1 MNGDP
6 TATQAAP
13 TEPPR
18 IFRETA
24 LQRLSSPEQLDRLIH
39 VTSPKTW
46 VAVVTGL
53 SLIAGAVV
61 WGIVGTVPLR
71 VSGPG
76 VLADRHGKLF
86 PATAQASGMITQVL
100 VKSGERIKAGQTIA
114 TLATA
119 DLEGR
124 LAAAK
129 VYLEALV
136 AHRRSLEAARQ
147 TQRTQHR
154 TVSESRVEAL
164 NQRIQA
170 GETYGA
176 ALRSELSR
184 LASPPQ
190 RPDTA
195 SRIASAKRSL
205 FDATRD
211 VAAARGEIAVVQTE
225 DLTYERLG
233 RDRTSDLDLRI
244 VAQKGV
250 VDDLSLQLQQNGT
263 VRSPTDGVVV
273 EVSDAVGT
281 VVAAGARIA
290 MITTM
295 ARETDAIVY
304 LHADNYQR
312 VKAGTPALIVPVG
325 VDRTKYGGI
334 IGVVQ
339 SVDAYPSDRRTV
351 EATVQDVVLAESINK
366 NGLAYAARVDMTEL
380 DQTPSGLAW
389 SSSSGPPYAVKL
401 GTPATVYID
410 VKQEHP
416 AAIVVPALAGLL
428 GF

>member
-6 TATQAAP
+6 SATKATPAAP
-13 TEPPR
+13 AR

-24 LQRLSSPEQLDRLIH
+24 LQRLSSPEQLDRSIH

-46 VAVVTGL
+46 IAVVTGL
-53 SLIAGAVV
+53 SLIAAAVI

-71 VSGPG
+71 VSAPG
-76 VLADRHGKLF
+76 VLADREGKLF

-100 VKSGERIKAGQTIA
+100 VKTGERIKVGQTIA
-114 TLATA
+114 TLATG

-147 TQRTQHR
+147 TQGAAHR
-154 TVSESRVEAL
+154 AVSESRVAAL
-164 NQRIQA
+164 NQRIQQ
-170 GETYGA
+170 GETYST

-184 LASPPQ
+184 FATGPQ
-190 RPDTA
+190 RPEIA
-195 SRIASAKRSL
+195 SRIAGAKRSL

-211 VAAARGEIAVVQTE
+211 VAAAHGDLAVVRGE
-225 DLTYERLG
+225 DLAFERLG
-233 RDRTSDLDLRI
+233 RDRTADLDLRI
-244 VAQKGV
+244 VAQQGV
-250 VDDLSLQLQQNGT
+250 VDDLSLQLQQSGA

-281 VVAAGARIA
+281 VVAAGTRIA

-304 LHADNYQR
+304 LQAENYQR
-312 VKAGTPALIVPVG
+312 VKAGTPALVVPVG

-334 IGVVQ
+334 IGVVH

-351 EATVQDVVLAESINK
+351 EATVQDAVFADSINK
-366 NGLAYAARVDMTEL
+366 RGLAYAARVDITESS
-380 DQTPSGLAW
+380 QTPSGLAW